1 MVKSRK
7 QKQRSRKRTQRK
19 QKAQKKQRGGGDG
32 AYGFHG
38 PAFMAGAVPYAT
50 RDASYTQCG
59 WDSYRIPP
67 QVGGGCGCAGGAAG
81 ARLLTL
87 TPEEQRGGGSG
98 NGGHAIDI
106 ADNAL
111 GKTYAGYI
119 VPPCP
124 PAPHAN
130 PLRGGAAS
138 PPLAPPTPN
147 SVVVNNVEH
156 SYKTGF
162 THTPADVYSTPSAHF
177 LGHQGYIR
185 TMSGGRRKSHKKSHR
200 KSRR

>member
-7 QKQRSRKRTQRK
+7 QKQRSRKRTQR
-19 QKAQKKQRGGGDG
+19 KQRGGGDG

-50 RDASYTQCG
+50 RDANYTQCG
-59 WDSYRIPP
+59 WDSYRTPP
-67 QVGGGCGCAGGAAG
+67 QVGGGCGGCAGGAAG
-81 ARLLTL
+81 ARLQTL
-87 TPEEQRGGGSG
+87 TPEAQRGGGSG

-106 ADNAL
+106 AHNTL

-130 PLRGGAAS
+130 SLRGGAAS
-138 PPLAPPTPN
+138 ASPPTPH
-147 SVVVNNVEH
+147 SVVAHNVEH

-185 TMSGGRRKSHKKSHR
+185 TMSGGRRKSHRKSHR